1 MLKDLTF
8 TLQDEKYVSDPVQL
22 PSDAGL
28 HLEFEPVLH
37 GNCVNL
43 EQSITGDK
51 YYNFKTEFGPGAIY
65 DLAISGVVPGMYIRI
80 KTVLQP
86 TVAKILVSE

>member
-1 MLKDLTF
+1 M
-8 TLQDEKYVSDPVQL
+8 
-22 PSDAGL
+22 
-28 HLEFEPVLH
+28 
-37 GNCVNL
+37 
-43 EQSITGDK
+43 TGDK

-86 TVAKILVSE
+86 TVAKFSYQNESGS

>member
-43 EQSITGDK
+43 EQSMTGDK

-65 DLAISGVVPGMYIRI
+65 DLAISDVVPGMYIRI

-86 TVAKILVSE
+86 TVAKILVQE